1 MLELPWWVLTLL
13 IETLT
18 LRAVIR
24 ESISMLSFKDDFH
37 SPVFIMLP
45 GKFLQAVEDAAAR
58 AFAYPLAAS
67 PAQNRKRR
75 VFLRNFPFAL
85 AYRSVEQAIP
95 I

>member
-1 MLELPWWVLTLL
+1 MLTIL

-24 ESISMLSFKDDFH
+24 ESFSILSFKDDIY
-37 SPVFIMLP
+37 SPILIMLP

-58 AFAYPLAAS
+58 AIAYPLAGS
-67 PAQNRKRR
+67 PAQHRKRR